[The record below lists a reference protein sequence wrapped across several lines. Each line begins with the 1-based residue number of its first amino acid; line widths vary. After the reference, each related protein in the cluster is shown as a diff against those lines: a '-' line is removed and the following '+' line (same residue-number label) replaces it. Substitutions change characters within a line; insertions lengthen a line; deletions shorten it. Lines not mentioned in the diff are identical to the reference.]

1 MSDKAKAYAV
11 SKVCKQTERF
21 TAGPSGQYYALM
33 IERITEITLTLYIN
47 LQLCK

>member
-11 SKVCKQTERF
+11 SKVCKHTERF

-33 IERITEITLTLYIN
+33 IEDNRNHIDVVH
-47 LQLCK
+47 